1 MDDLKIVVLD
11 GKYAN
16 PGDLSWSVI
25 EKYGKLTVYE
35 ETPHEDAEL
44 IKERI
49 QDVDIL
55 ITNKVPLTED
65 ILKSAEQL
73 KYVIIS
79 ATGYNNIN
87 LEAAN
92 DLNILVSHIP
102 AYSTESVVQHTLA
115 LLLQVT
121 NQVSHYDEA
130 VRKGRWE
137 ESGWTIYD
145 RSNPLIELSGKTIG
159 IIGFGAIGQAFGQVA
174 RQLGMDVLAY
184 NRSENSAGREIANY
198 VTLEQLYNKSDII
211 SLHIPLSPDTK
222 EMINQKAIDQMKD
235 KVILINT
242 SRGPLLNESDVAEA
256 LNSGKIQAIGVD
268 VLSEEPMDKNNPL
281 KEAKNTFI
289 TPHIAWATKE
299 SRERLLSIIS
309 DNLEAFKQGKPI
321 NIISED

>member
-1 MDDLKIVVLD
+1 MNDLKIVVLD

-16 PGDLSWSVI
+16 PGDLSWSAI
-25 EKYGKLTVYE
+25 EKYGNLTVYE

-137 ESGWTIYD
+137 ESDWTIYD

-256 LNSGKIQAIGVD
+256 LNSDKIQAIGVD

-321 NIISED
+321 NIISKD

>member
-1 MDDLKIVVLD
+1 MNDLKIVVLD

-16 PGDLSWSVI
+16 PGDLSWSTI
-25 EKYGKLTVYE
+25 EKYGRLTVYE
-35 ETPHEDAEL
+35 ETPHEDVEL

-49 QDVDIL
+49 QDVDVL

-65 ILKSAEQL
+65 ILKSAEHL

-137 ESGWTIYD
+137 ESDWTIYD

-211 SLHIPLSPDTK
+211 SLHIPLSPDTE
-222 EMINQKAIDQMKD
+222 EMINQKAINQMKD

-299 SRERLLSIIS
+299 SRGRLLSIIS

-321 NIISED
+321 NIISKN

>member
-1 MDDLKIVVLD
+1 MNDLNIVVLD

-49 QDVDIL
+49 QDVDVL

-65 ILKSAEQL
+65 VLKSTEQL

-115 LLLQVT
+115 LLLQIT

-130 VRKGRWE
+130 VREGRWE
-137 ESGWTIYD
+137 ESDWTIYD

-222 EMINQKAIDQMKD
+222 EMINQKAINQMKD

-242 SRGPLLNESDVAEA
+242 SRGPLFNENDVAEA

-268 VLSEEPMDKNNPL
+268 VLSEEPMDRDNPL

-299 SRERLLSIIS
+299 SRGRLLSIIS
-309 DNLEAFKQGKPI
+309 DNLEAFKQGSPI
-321 NIISED
+321 NDISKD